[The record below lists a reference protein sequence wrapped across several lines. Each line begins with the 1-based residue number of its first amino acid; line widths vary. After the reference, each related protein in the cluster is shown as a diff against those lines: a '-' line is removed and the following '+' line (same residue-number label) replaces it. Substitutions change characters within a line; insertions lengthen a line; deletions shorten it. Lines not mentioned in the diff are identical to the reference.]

1 MYFKSKECR
10 LCLSRNIKDI
20 FKLNKIPLGE
30 RYYSSKIKAAKSF
43 EFPITIS
50 WCKDCKNVQLKEV
63 VNTKN
68 LWKDYTY
75 ISGQTKAI
83 DIHFKKFAKN
93 TIKKFNLS
101 KKDLVLDIGSNDGSL
116 LNHFK
121 KKTKVLGIDPARNIV
136 EIANKRGI
144 DSIAG
149 LFNLTQ
155 SKNIKR
161 KYGQPKIITAFNVF
175 AHSENLR
182 EMLIAIKE
190 LLNNDGVFI
199 FEVQYLK
206 DIYKN
211 KIIGTFF
218 HEHMYHHSVTS
229 LNNFFNAFNMTLY
242 DVHNVNI
249 QKGSII
255 GFVCKNGSK
264 KVKKSVKK
272 FLIDEKK
279 NKLNNLIKLKSLKN
293 FILNQKN
300 ECQKV
305 LKKYSLRGII
315 AGYGAARSG
324 PLLASNFG
332 LDKYL
337 KFLFDDHKLKVNKFS
352 SFKQLKVLP
361 SKSINQIKPSL
372 CIILAYLHSKK
383 ILKINKTYVK
393 NGGKFLLIYP
403 KIKIVSKKNFKKF
416 L

>member
-1 MYFKSKECR
+1 
-10 LCLSRNIKDI
+10 
-20 FKLNKIPLGE
+20 
-30 RYYSSKIKAAKSF
+30 
-43 EFPITIS
+43 
-50 WCKDCKNVQLKEV
+50 
-63 VNTKN
+63 
-68 LWKDYTY
+68 
-75 ISGQTKAI
+75 
-83 DIHFKKFAKN
+83 
-93 TIKKFNLS
+93 
-101 KKDLVLDIGSNDGSL
+101 
-116 LNHFK
+116 
-121 KKTKVLGIDPARNIV
+121 
-136 EIANKRGI
+136 
-144 DSIAG
+144 
-149 LFNLTQ
+149 
-155 SKNIKR
+155 
-161 KYGQPKIITAFNVF
+161 
-175 AHSENLR
+175 
-182 EMLIAIKE
+182 MLIAIKE

-305 LKKYSLRGII
+305 LKEYSLRGII

-337 KFLFDDHKLKVNKFS
+337 KLLFDDHKLKVNKFS

-383 ILKINKTYVK
+383 ILKTNETYVK